1 MDQPLVFCKIKVNT
15 FNQTGCTSNIPG
27 YIGDGFCDDQ
37 NNNEGCH
44 YDQGDCCGINVHTAY
59 CTGCI
64 CYEDLTCSAPLDLI
78 GNGVCN
84 DETNNAECSF
94 DGGECCGACINTEHC
109 RECLCHDESEPALDL
124 SCKY

>member
-1 MDQPLVFCKIKVNT
+1 MNIELINL
-15 FNQTGCTSNIPG
+15 NSTGCTSNIPQ
-27 YIGDGFCDDQ
+27 YIGNGFCSDE
-37 NNNEGCH
+37 NNNPGCLF
-44 YDQGDCCGINVHTAY
+44 DGGDCCGTNVDTTY
-59 CTGCI
+59 CLECI
-64 CYEDLTCSAPLDLI
+64 CIDYLNCSAPLVLI
-78 GNGVCN
+78 GNGFCN